1 MRYFW
6 SCRTWKAAILTLLAG
21 LYPNINLAQR
31 QIPVRLSVAFQSNTV
46 PLHAPVEA
54 SVHLENQSNET
65 YTVDLGIDK
74 EQTFTV
80 IVKGPDGS
88 ISRSVRKLTEGLH
101 SPGVIVIE
109 PRTTYTQ
116 TILVNDWAQFNTPG
130 VYHVSIQIDAPVTE
144 EVSGRIRQTSGG
156 DVTVSQPDDAY
167 LKRECEQLLDTIKA
181 SSSYQDVIAAATTLS
196 KIDDP
201 IAAGF
206 LTQAAELKPPVAS
219 ILVAGLERL
228 NTEDAIDGLVQLSKS
243 VNPETR
249 TLAVRSLRELQMA
262 ENNPELKERIR
273 TGLSEAQ
280 H

>member
-1 MRYFW
+1 MRYLW
-6 SCRTWKAAILTLLAG
+6 SYRTWGAAILGVILG
-21 LYPNINLAQR
+21 LYPNVNFAQK
-31 QIPVRLSVAFQSNTV
+31 QIPVRLSVAFQNNTV

-54 SVHLENQSNET
+54 SVHLENQSDEA

-80 IVKGPDGS
+80 IVKRPDGS

-101 SPGVIVIE
+101 SPGVIVIK

-116 TILVNDWAQFNTPG
+116 TILVNDWAQFNTSG
-130 VYHVSIQIDAPVTE
+130 LYHVSIQIDAPVTE
-144 EVSGRIRQTSGG
+144 GVLGRIKQTSGT
-156 DVTVSQPDDAY
+156 DVTISQPDEAY
-167 LKRECEQLLDTIKA
+167 LKRECEQLLDTIRA

-219 ILVAGLERL
+219 ILITGLERL

-243 VNPETR
+243 VNSETR
-249 TLAVRSLRELQMA
+249 VLAVRSLRELQIV
-262 ENNPELKERIR
+262 ENNSELKERIR
-273 TGLSEAQ
+273 TGLSEAP